1 MPDTPNLHDWRPSSA
16 SAKDVMATALL
27 DTDAHETVD
36 LEESNVVGKDTVSET
51 PNFGTLGAQ
60 GRN

>member
-1 MPDTPNLHDWRPSSA
+1 MPNTPNLHDWRPSSA
-16 SAKDVMATALL
+16 SAKDVMSTSLL
-27 DTDAHETVD
+27 DTEAHETVD
-36 LEESNVVGKDTVSET
+36 FNESNVVGKDTVSET